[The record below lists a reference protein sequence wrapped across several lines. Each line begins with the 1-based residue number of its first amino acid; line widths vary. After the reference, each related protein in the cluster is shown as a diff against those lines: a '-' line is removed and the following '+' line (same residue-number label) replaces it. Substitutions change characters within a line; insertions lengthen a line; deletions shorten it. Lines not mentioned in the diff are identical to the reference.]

1 MRARERRL
9 HIIITMISTSKLSGL
24 LLGSLALALSR
35 TCFHLPRSSSITVHR
50 MHYAMVII
58 ITIAFAAMNI
68 PHHSDYRYYAIIIS
82 LISLLR
88 RVHLGESEL

>member
-1 MRARERRL
+1 MRARTPFTHNNYNDFYEQA
-9 HIIITMISTSKLSGL
+9 S
-24 LLGSLALALSR
+24 GSLALALSR

-50 MHYAMVII
+50 MHCAMVII

-88 RVHLGESEL
+88 RV